1 MKELI
6 LQNIDLVA
14 IAVVAIIL
22 VIAILNVVIVSMLIK
37 TRKTYKTFLSGAD
50 GKSLEAVMLKRLKEV
65 DELKEENRV
74 ISKSISMINN
84 NLLIT
89 YQKAS
94 LLKYDAFSEMGGKL
108 SFSLCLLDGNN
119 DGYILTSMHST
130 REGCYI
136 YVKEIIKGE
145 SYAILS
151 KEEKQ
156 VLEDAKKK

>member
-6 LQNIDLVA
+6 LQNIDLVV

-22 VIAILNVVIVSMLIK
+22 VIAILNVIIVSMLIK